1 MGLFYVVWSPT
12 VPTVPRGRSG
22 AAAGAGRTVAQ
33 ILSPTVG
40 ESGGKGLTH
49 FAATRAHFAFE
60 RIAVNKLFTVWSS
73 LQKKSPGTTLDLP
86 VLTQTFRKT

>member
-1 MGLFYVVWSPT
+1 MTYSRNLLGPQQIFIISPK
-12 VPTVPRGRSG
+12 VSDRH
-22 AAAGAGRTVAQ
+22 
-33 ILSPTVG
+33 
-40 ESGGKGLTH
+40 GGIQNCLTH

-73 LQKKSPGTTLDLP
+73 LLKKSPGTTLDLP